1 MDAKTCGNCK
11 HRLLPSAGNLPQQC
25 VDCWEPELKGWEPA
39 DKQDFVYR
47 GADMGSPE
55 GSFSVVKAI
64 IRETVDAVDENWK
77 LTKYAVAGI
86 RAELAAL
93 GLRLTD
99 KNMPR
104 GECWHCMDRLYT
116 LTRDL
121 SEYEERL
128 EKIEK
133 AAKAGQVPKP

>member
-1 MDAKTCGNCK
+1 MEGKTCENCRYR
-11 HRLLPSAGNLPQQC
+11 HEQIMSNC
-25 VDCWEPELKGWEPA
+25 SDCEPPERKGWEPA
-39 DKQDFVYR
+39 TPQDIIYR
-47 GADMGSPE
+47 GLDMGAPE

-99 KNMPR
+99 KDMPR
-104 GECWHCMDRLYT
+104 GEYWHCMDRLYT
-116 LTRDL
+116 LARDL

-133 AAKAGQVPKP
+133 AAKTGQVPKP

>member
-1 MDAKTCGNCK
+1 MDGKTCGNCK
-11 HRLLPSAGNLPQQC
+11 HRLLPSARKPC
-25 VDCWEPELKGWEPA
+25 VDCSEPELKGWEPA
-39 DKQDFVYR
+39 APQDFVYR
-47 GADMGSPE
+47 GVDIGSPE
-55 GSFSVVKAI
+55 GSLGVTAI
-64 IRETVDAVDENWK
+64 IRETVDAVNENWK

-99 KNMPR
+99 KDMPR
-104 GECWHCMDRLYT
+104 GEYWHCMDRLYT

>member
-11 HRLLPSAGNLPQQC
+11 HALLPSEKPC
-25 VDCWEPELKGWEPA
+25 VDCSWQSLKYWEPA
-39 DKQDFVYR
+39 GPQDFVYR
-47 GADMGSPE
+47 GVDMGSPE
-55 GSFSVVKAI
+55 GSISVKAI
-64 IRETVDAVDENWK
+64 IRETIDGLDENWRI
-77 LTKYAVAGI
+77 TKYAVAGI

-99 KNMPR
+99 KDMPR
-104 GECWHCMDRLYT
+104 GEYWHCMDRLYT